1 MAAESP
7 PLALASLVHAGFESY
22 QAQFQLVTRRAQ
34 ARFVGRDWIGA
45 QRDAHERLGL
55 FSQFSDWVVR
65 EVYRELDGKQAEPWI
80 WAEARTGYLALAT
93 RRDDAEL
100 ALTFFNSVARRVLRT
115 VGTGAEVS
123 FVRNDFAGITAPPA
137 SQAARRHPA
146 GPGGL
151 VQLLGDVL
159 RGLPFADAFA
169 DLEEDAALAAASLAR
184 DLEKQAPGGVAVEA
198 LELVPAPFYRNKGA
212 YLVGRLLAGE
222 LEIPV
227 VLALVHPPEGV
238 RLDAVLSSPQEASV
252 VFSFTRSYFHVELG
266 CAAALVAF
274 LAELMPLK
282 PVEELYTAIG
292 CNKHGKTLLFH
303 ALVRQLEDPEARF
316 EIAEGEPGLVMV
328 VFALPTFNVVF
339 KIIRDHF
346 GAPKTTTREEV
357 EGKYHLVFVHDRV
370 GRLADA
376 QAFRNL
382 SFRKDRFSAELLD
395 ELRREAAGSVR
406 IDGDRIIVRHL
417 YTERRV
423 TPLNLYLRQA
433 SPAQARDAILDYG
446 NAIRDLAA
454 ANIFTGDMLLKN
466 FGVTRQGRVIFYDY
480 DELCLLTDV
489 HIRDLPVAKDDSD
502 EWGAEPWFS
511 VSEGDVFPEEFRH
524 FLVIPG
530 PLGDA
535 FLSAHADL
543 LTPEFWRRMQELAR
557 EGELADV
564 FPYRAERRLRD
575 VGMGGCGD

>member
-1 MAAESP
+1 MAATPSS
-7 PLALASLVHAGFESY
+7 LALACLVHAGFESY

-34 ARFVGRDWIGA
+34 ARFVGRDWLGA

-55 FSQFSDWVVR
+55 YSQFAGWVVR
-65 EVYRELDGKQAEPWI
+65 ELGRELGGSPGDSTLWSDARQA
-80 WAEARTGYLALAT
+80 YLALSL

-115 VGTGAEVS
+115 VGVWPGVE
-123 FVRNDFAGITAPPA
+123 FLPEDFTGITAPPA
-137 SQAARRHPA
+137 SQAVRSHPV
-146 GPGGL
+146 GPEGL
-151 VQLLGDVL
+151 TRLVGDVL
-159 RGLPFADAFA
+159 RGLPFAAAFA
-169 DLEEDAALAAASLAR
+169 DLEGDAALAGGSLAR
-184 DLEKQAPGGVAVEA
+184 DLQKLAPGAAVEA

-212 YLVGRLLAGE
+212 YLVGRLMAGKVKVP
-222 LEIPV
+222 LV
-227 VLALVHPPEGV
+227 MALVHPPEGI
-238 RLDAVLSSPQEASV
+238 RLDAVLTTPQEASV
-252 VFSFTRSYFHVELG
+252 VFSFTRSYFHIEPV
-266 CAAALVAF
+266 CAAALVGF
-274 LAELMPLK
+274 LAELMPSK
-282 PVEELYTAIG
+282 PVDELYTAIG
-292 CNKHGKTLLFH
+292 WHKHGKTLLFH
-303 ALVRQLEDPEARF
+303 ALLRQLEDPKARF

-346 GAPKTTTREEV
+346 GAPKTTTHEEV
-357 EGKYHLVFVHDRV
+357 MAKYDLVFVHDRV

-376 QAFRNL
+376 QEFENL
-382 SFRKDRFSAELLD
+382 SFRRDRFSADLLEELK
-395 ELRREAAGSVR
+395 REAAENVR
-406 IDGDRIIVRHL
+406 FEGDRVVVRHL

-423 TPLNLYLRQA
+423 IPLNLYLKQA
-433 SPAQARDAILDYG
+433 TPARARDAILDYG
-446 NAIRDLAA
+446 KAIRDLAA

-489 HIRDLPVAKDDSD
+489 HIRNLPQPRDESD

-511 VSEGDVFPEEFRH
+511 VGERDVFPEEFRH

-530 PLGDA
+530 PLGNA

-543 LTPEFWRRMQELAR
+543 LTPEFWREMQQLAVK
-557 EGELADV
+557 GELADV

-575 VGMGGCGD
+575 GGMGGWGD

>member
-7 PLALASLVHAGFESY
+7 SLALARLVHAGFESY

-34 ARFVGRDWIGA
+34 ARFVNRDWLGA
-45 QRDAHERLGL
+45 QRDAHERLELYG
-55 FSQFSDWVVR
+55 QFTGWVVR
-65 EVYRELDGKQAEPWI
+65 EVASQLEGRHTDPAVWS
-80 WAEARTGYLALAT
+80 EARPAYLALSIP
-93 RRDDAEL
+93 RDDAEL

-115 VGTGAEVS
+115 VGLGAEVS
-123 FVRNDFAGITAPPA
+123 FLLEDFARITPPPA
-137 SQAARRHPA
+137 GHAVHRI
-146 GPGGL
+146 PGGHRGL
-151 VQLLGDVL
+151 AELLGGVFK
-159 RGLPFADAFA
+159 GLPFAAAFA
-169 DLEEDAALAAASLAR
+169 DLEEDAALAAESLAR
-184 DLEKQAPGGVAVEA
+184 DLETLAPGAAVEV
-198 LELVPAPFYRNKGA
+198 LELVAAPFYRNKGA
-212 YLVGRLLAGE
+212 YLVGRLQAGE
-222 LEIPV
+222 VEVPL

-238 RLDAVLSSPQEASV
+238 RVDAVLTTPQEASV
-252 VFSFTRSYFHVELG
+252 VFSFTRSYFHIEPV
-266 CAAALVAF
+266 CAGALVAF

-292 CNKHGKTLLFH
+292 CNKHGKTLLYH
-303 ALVRQLEDPEARF
+303 ALVRQLEHPEARF

-346 GAPKTTTREEV
+346 GAPKTTTRQEV
-357 EGKYHLVFVHDRV
+357 EAKYHLVFVHDRV

-376 QAFRNL
+376 QAFRGL
-382 SFRKDRFSAELLD
+382 SFRKDRFSAELLE
-395 ELRREAAGSVR
+395 ELGKEAAGSVR
-406 IDGDRIIVRHL
+406 IEGDRVNVRHL

-433 SPAQARDAILDYG
+433 TPDQAREAILDYG

-480 DELCLLTDV
+480 DELCLLTEV
-489 HIRDLPVAKDDSD
+489 RIRDLPEAKDESD

-511 VSEGDVFPEEFRH
+511 VAEGDVFPEEFRH

-543 LTPEFWRRMQELAR
+543 LTTEFWRRMQGLAR

-564 FPYRAERRLRD
+564 FPYRAERRLR
-575 VGMGGCGD
+575 VASRES